1 MTLKDPVIFFE
12 KGRIVSDVPFFLQK
26 VGFFEFVHG
35 KYSEVGGGNLKNAKV
50 WKTLVVCVCLMQNF
64 KKQTTVM

>member
-1 MTLKDPVIFFE
+1 MMFL
-12 KGRIVSDVPFFLQK
+12 FLQK

-35 KYSEVGGGNLKNAKV
+35 KYSEVGGGNLKKRKV

-64 KKQTTVM
+64 KKQRTVM